1 MRSIILV
8 LAFALAAV
16 SALQLEEPVEQDAS
30 LQELAKQLG
39 LELNLDFDLNLGFN
53 LEDELPEEGIVDV
66 DEFAILDRMLSLLIA
81 ESKALAKEIILLT
94 ERQLL
99 KIFLWPIR
107 ELEKLAEDVER
118 RALDAGECA
127 INVTSSSAN
136 MVASTTL
143 DFVGCARD
151 AAVTSINLVLD
162 TKKAVLQLT
171 LDGYQLYQLRRECKS
186 YKATSIRKKTCKAMF
201 TAKGVMYVANGQAS
215 LRHLIRLRKSVPAVA
230 TDATSCTTK
239 STENAIHGFDE
250 LNAAIDACA
259 ANFK

>member
-16 SALQLEEPVEQDAS
+16 SALQLEEPVEQDVS

-39 LELNLDFDLNLGFN
+39 LELNLDFDLNLGYN

-66 DEFAILDRMLSLLIA
+66 DEFAILDRMLRLLIA

-127 INVTSSSAN
+127 INVTSSSAD

-143 DFVGCARD
+143 DFLGCARD

-186 YKATSIRKKTCKAMF
+186 HKTSIRKKTCNALF
-201 TAKGVMYVANGQAS
+201 TAKGVLYVANGQAS

>member
-94 ERQLL
+94 ERQL
-99 KIFLWPIR
+99 

>member
-1 MRSIILV
+1 M
-8 LAFALAAV
+8 
-16 SALQLEEPVEQDAS
+16 QLEEPVVEQDVS

-39 LELNLDFDLNLGFN
+39 LELNLDFDLGLK
-53 LEDELPEEGIVDV
+53 LDLVDELPEEGIVDV
-66 DEFAILDRMLSLLIA
+66 DELAILDRTLRLLIA

-99 KIFLWPIR
+99 KIFLWPIK

-127 INVTSSSAN
+127 INVTSSSADL
-136 MVASTTL
+136 VASTTL
-143 DFVGCARD
+143 DFLGCARD

-171 LDGYQLYQLRRECKS
+171 LDGYQLYQLRKECNS
-186 YKATSIRKKTCKAMF
+186 YKANSIRKKTCKVKF
-201 TAKGVMYVANGQAS
+201 TTKGILYVANGQAS
-215 LRHLIRLRKSVPAVA
+215 LRYLIRLRKSVPAVA

-239 STENAIHGFDE
+239 STENAIQGFDD

-259 ANFK
+259 ANFKWMWKVTKYVE